1 MVKIKKYIFVV
12 MNKLRKIL
20 FPFSVVYDGATL
32 LRNLLYDKGYLESTS
47 YDVPVISVGNLNVGG
62 TGKSPMI
69 EYLISIL
76 KKEHTV
82 AVLSR
87 GYKRKSKG
95 FQLLEKHHTVEE
107 VGDEPL
113 QFKLKYPNVIV
124 AVDADR
130 RNGINKLK
138 EKATVILLDDAFQHR
153 KVKPFF
159 TVLLTSY
166 SDLYIND
173 LLLPAGNL
181 RESRSG
187 AKRANCIVVTK
198 CPENLSYAKQQ
209 QIQYDLNLEL
219 HQHVYFSTIAYAS
232 VIQGIEEVKH
242 LDFLEDHPF
251 TLVTG
256 IANPKPLLDYLTDLN
271 LKYDHIEF
279 RDHHNFSGQEISRLD
294 EKEIILTTEKD
305 FMRLKDKIKKAALYY
320 LPISVSFLNKEEG
333 FIDRIKNAAAFVPD
347 VDEKEKDG

>member
-1 MVKIKKYIFVV
+1 M

-20 FPFSVVYDGATL
+20 FPFSVAYDGITS
-32 LRNLLYDKGYLESTS
+32 LRNYMYNKGCLESTT
-47 YDVPVISVGNLNVGG
+47 YEVPVICVGNLNVGG

-76 KKEHTV
+76 KKEHKI

-95 FQLLEKHHTVEE
+95 FHMVEKHHTVEE

-113 QFKLKYPNVIV
+113 QFKLKYPEVIV
-124 AVDADR
+124 AVDANR
-130 RNGINKLK
+130 RRGINILK
-138 EKATVILLDDAFQHR
+138 EKADVILLDDAFQHR

-166 SDLYIND
+166 SDLYVND

-181 RESRSG
+181 RESKAG

-209 QIQYDLNLEL
+209 QIQYELNLEL
-219 HQHVYFSTIAYAS
+219 HQHIYFSAIVYAS
-232 VIQGIEEVKH
+232 VIQGINETKH
-242 LDFLEDHPF
+242 IDFLEEKPF
-251 TLVTG
+251 KLVTG
-256 IANPKPLLDYLTDLN
+256 IANPKPFIDYLTEMKLN
-271 LKYDHIEF
+271 FEHQGF
-279 RDHHNFSGQEISRLD
+279 ADHHNFTEEEILALD
-294 EKEIILTTEKD
+294 NETIILTTEKD
-305 FMRLKDKIKKAALYY
+305 FMRLKDKIKKAALFY

-333 FIDRIKNAAAFVPD
+333 FIGRIKNAASSIAEWSEQ
-347 VDEKEKDG
+347 EKEG

>member
-1 MVKIKKYIFVV
+1 M

-20 FPFSVVYDGATL
+20 FPFSVVYDGVTS
-32 LRNLLYDKGYLESTS
+32 LRNFMYDKGYFESAA
-47 YDVPVISVGNLNVGG
+47 YEVPVICVGNLNVGG

-76 KKEHTV
+76 KDKHTI

-95 FQLLEKHHTVEE
+95 FQLVDKHHRVDE

-113 QFKLKYPNVIV
+113 QFKLKFPDVIV
-124 AVDADR
+124 AIDANR

-138 EKATVILLDDAFQHR
+138 DKATVILLDDAFQHR

-159 TVLLTSY
+159 TILLTSY

-181 RESRSG
+181 RESRIG
-187 AKRANCIVVTK
+187 AVRANCIVVTK
-198 CPENLSYAKQQ
+198 CPENLPYSKQQ

-219 HQHVYFSTIAYAS
+219 HQHIYFTTIAYAS
-232 VIQGIEEVKH
+232 IIQGIKDVKH
-242 LDFLEDHPF
+242 VDFLLKKTF

-256 IANPKPLLDYLTDLN
+256 IANPKPLVDYLTGLKLN
-271 LKYDHIEF
+271 FDHQDYA
-279 RDHHNFSGQEISRLD
+279 DHHNFSEEEILQLD
-294 EKEIILTTEKD
+294 KKGILLTTEKD
-305 FMRLKDKIKKAALYY
+305 FMRLKDKIKTAALFY

-333 FIDRIKNAAAFVPD
+333 FIERIQNAAAFKPD
-347 VDEKEKDG
+347 FVELENEG